1 VDHASQEYEGL
12 SDHEVILKLETQVQ
26 GLMVN
31 LDRTEKENEKMIEI
45 INGDIGAGQSESY
58 FFAKSE
64 GGDILLSKAEYLK
77 ARRRAERHLDL
88 RPTFKEWR
96 RYLALMLKKRNV

>member
-1 VDHASQEYEGL
+1 
-12 SDHEVILKLETQVQ
+12 
-26 GLMVN
+26 MV
-31 LDRTEKENEKMIEI
+31 EI

-64 GGDILLSKAEYLK
+64 GGDILLSKSEYLK

-96 RYLALMLKKRNV
+96 RYLALMLKKRNA